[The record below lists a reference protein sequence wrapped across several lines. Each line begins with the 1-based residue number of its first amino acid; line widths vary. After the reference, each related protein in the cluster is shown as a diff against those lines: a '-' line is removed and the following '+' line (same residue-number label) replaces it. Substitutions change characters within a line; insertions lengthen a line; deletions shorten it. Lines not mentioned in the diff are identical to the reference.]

1 MDFADTQDET
11 AFREKARGFLAENAE
26 NKANAKRTNGTG
38 WNKDEALAAA
48 QLWQA
53 KKFDAGFAGLTMPTE
68 YGGQGLS
75 PIMQVIYHQEEADY
89 VTPRG
94 VYEIGLGMCIPT
106 MFAYATE
113 AQKQRFA
120 KPALRGEEIW
130 CQLFSEPAGGSDLA
144 GLRTRAERDRNADD
158 ADWVI
163 NGQKIWTSG
172 AQFSDYAILV
182 ARSDFDV
189 PKHKGLTFFFLSM
202 KSPGIEIRPIKQ
214 VSGAANFNE
223 VYFTD
228 VRIPDS
234 QRLGAV
240 GEGWKVSLTT
250 LMNERF
256 AVGIAPAPDFEE
268 VFDLVRNTELEDGP
282 ALDNALV
289 RDRLADW
296 YVRQQGLRN
305 AHFRTMTALSKGGT
319 PGPESS
325 INKVVSAV
333 KYQDISFFG
342 TDMQEMAGII
352 TDPEIAA
359 MDGLFQT
366 GVLSSPGY
374 RIAGGTDEIL
384 RSIIAERVLG
394 LPQDVRLDKEGAFR
408 DLPTG
413 QD

>member
-1 MDFADTQDET
+1 MDFSDTQNE
-11 AFREKARGFLAENAE
+11 AVSREKARVFLS
-26 NKANAKRTNGTG
+26 ANAGLKAEAKRNISTG

-48 QLWQA
+48 RDWQA

-75 PIMQVIYHQEEADY
+75 PIMQVIYSQEESNHA
-89 VTPRG
+89 VPRG

-106 MFAYATE
+106 MVAYATE
-113 AQKQRFA
+113 KQKQRYS

-144 GLRTRAERDRNADD
+144 GLRTRAEKDGE
-158 ADWVI
+158 DWVI

-182 ARSDFDV
+182 ARSNFDV

-202 KSPGIEIRPIKQ
+202 KSAGIEVRPIKQ
-214 VSGAANFNE
+214 VSGASNFNE

-234 QRLGAV
+234 QRLGAE

-256 AVGIAPAPDFEE
+256 AVGIAPAPDFDEI
-268 VFDLVRNTELEDGP
+268 FDLVRNTELEDGP
-282 ALDNALV
+282 ALENALV

-296 YVRQQGLRN
+296 YVRQQGLKN
-305 AHFRTMTALSKGGT
+305 AHFRTMTTLSRGGT

-325 INKVVSAV
+325 INKVVSAS
-333 KYQDISFFG
+333 KYQDISLFG
-342 TDMQEMAGII
+342 MDIQEMVGAII
-352 TDPEIAA
+352 DPEFAA

-366 GVLSSPGY
+366 GALSSPGY

-384 RSIIAERVLG
+384 RNIIAERVLG
-394 LPQDVRLDKEGAFR
+394 LPQDVRLDKDGAFR

-413 QD
+413 SN

>member
-1 MDFADTQDET
+1 MDFTDTEEE
-11 AFREKARGFLAENAE
+11 AAYRAKARGFLKDNAE
-26 NKANAKRTNGTG
+26 PKSSGKRNLATG
-38 WNKDEALAAA
+38 WNKDEALVAARA
-48 QLWQA
+48 WQA
-53 KKFDAGFAGLTMPTE
+53 KKAAGGFAGITMPTE

-75 PIMQVIYHQEEADY
+75 PILQVIYNQEEANY
-89 VTPRG
+89 IAPRG

-106 MFAYATE
+106 MLAYATE
-113 AQKQRFA
+113 EQKQRYA
-120 KPALRGEEIW
+120 PPALRGEEIW

-144 GLRTRAERDRNADD
+144 GLRTRAERDGDD
-158 ADWVI
+158 WMI

-182 ARSDFDV
+182 TRSDFDV

-202 KSPGIEIRPIKQ
+202 TSPGVEVRPIKQ
-214 VSGAANFNE
+214 MSGAANFNE

-240 GEGWKVSLTT
+240 GDGWKVSLTT

-256 AVGIAPAPDFEE
+256 AVGVAPPPDFDEI
-268 VFDLVRNTELEDGP
+268 FDLVRETELEDGP
-282 ALDNALV
+282 ALDNAMV

-296 YVRQQGLRN
+296 YVRQQGLKN
-305 AHFRTMTALSKGGT
+305 AHFRTMTALSRGET

-325 INKVVSAV
+325 INKVVSAY
-333 KYQDISFFG
+333 KYQEVSFFG
-342 TDMQEMAGII
+342 MEMQEMLGII
-352 TDPEIAA
+352 TDPDIVAL
-359 MDGLFQT
+359 DGLFQT
-366 GVLSSPGY
+366 GALSSPGY

-384 RSIIAERVLG
+384 RNIIAERVLG
-394 LPQDVRLDKEGAFR
+394 LPQDIRVDKDVAFR

-413 QD
+413 RD